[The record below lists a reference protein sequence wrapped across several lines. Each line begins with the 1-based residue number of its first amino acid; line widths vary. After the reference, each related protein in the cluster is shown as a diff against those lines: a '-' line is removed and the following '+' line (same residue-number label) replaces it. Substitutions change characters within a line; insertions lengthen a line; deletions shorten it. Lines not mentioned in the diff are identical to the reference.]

1 MTAVDAYRSE
11 VARRAHYHCEYCLY
25 PEAASSTPLE
35 VDHIIPE
42 AKGGITTLNNL
53 ALCCRSCN
61 LHKYVK
67 INAADPITG
76 ETTSLFNPRGQHWR
90 KHFTLDRD
98 TGTIQGVT
106 SVGRATEQAPMLN
119 SLHAVAT
126 RRLLIQLGLFIV
138 S

>member
-1 MTAVDAYRSE
+1 MAAVDAYRSE
-11 VARRAHYHCEYCLY
+11 VARRAHYRCEYCLY

-42 AKGGITTLNNL
+42 AKDGSTTLDNL

-67 INAADPITG
+67 IDAADPITG
-76 ETTSLFNPRGQHWR
+76 ETTTLFNPRGQHWPE
-90 KHFTLDRD
+90 HFTLDRD

-106 SVGRATEQAPMLN
+106 PAGRATEKALVLN
-119 SLHAVAT
+119 SPHAVAT
-126 RRLLIQLGLFIV
+126 RRLLIRLGLFVV